1 MSPLYSDTHPKIEQ
15 MQIELW
21 RQASPTRKMHM
32 LAQLNASAR
41 ILALA
46 GLRSRYPD
54 ATEIELRRRLA
65 DILLGEELAR
75 KVYGEMKRRWNLSS
89 QRQAEQKPPD
99 TCSVDN

>member
-1 MSPLYSDTHPKIEQ
+1 MSALYSDTHPKIEQ

-32 LAQLNASAR
+32 LAQLNATVR

-54 ATEIELRRRLA
+54 ATETELRRRLA
-65 DILLGEELAR
+65 DLLLGEELAR
-75 KVYGEMKRRWNLSS
+75 KVYGEIHR
-89 QRQAEQKPPD
+89 AE
-99 TCSVDN
+99 